1 MSVTAT
7 RYRWSA
13 CVTAAGALV
22 APLCSLLVL
31 VPHGVVRD
39 EVCSPT
45 MVGAGGSGERRRK
58 RERWLVLVGDVGGG
72 GGWWCAASG
81 DGFGE
86 GWPRMAGRRPD
97 LGY

>member
-1 MSVTAT
+1 MVCLCN
-7 RYRWSA
+7 YRWRFGSA
-13 CVTAAGALV
+13 ALLSAGVGTA
-22 APLCSLLVL
+22 
-31 VPHGVVRD
+31 HGVVRD
-39 EVCSPT
+39 EVRSPT
-45 MVGAGGSGERRRK
+45 MVGAGGERRRK